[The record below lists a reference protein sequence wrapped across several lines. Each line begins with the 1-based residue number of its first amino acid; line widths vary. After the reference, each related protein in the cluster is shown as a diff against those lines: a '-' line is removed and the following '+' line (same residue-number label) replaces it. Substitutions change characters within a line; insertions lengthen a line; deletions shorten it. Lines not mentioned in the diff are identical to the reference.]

1 MTKLLVKQID
11 KANHFIVGN
20 IIFCAATL
28 FLNPLLSLLIVIL
41 VGVGKEVRDYLT
53 YKVFDIKDLLY
64 TIAGALPVLITTL
77 IK

>member
-20 IIFCAATL
+20 IIFCAASL
-28 FLNPLLSLLIVIL
+28 FLNPILSLLLVIL
-41 VGVGKEVRDYLT
+41 VATGKEVRDYLT

-64 TIAGALPVLITTL
+64 TVAGAVPVLLTQIL
-77 IK
+77 K